1 MFDKF
6 SKYLIVN
13 AKNITKTIYRSER
26 IFTANDGYN
35 RYAKDGAINIT
46 EIFEKN
52 NVPKEFQIVIINLNE
67 LYGTPHLF
75 PQIKKAKEFFTDKP
89 LELHIK
95 TNDDGIYIEGISN
108 PTGDPMDTYCAPQNE
123 LKTIPI
129 YASYKTVLAFIKELK
144 KNGYYEA
151 YRKSIIEALGLD
163 VRIINHNKKL
173 SKLVKNLSI

>member
-13 AKNITKTIYRSER
+13 AKDITKTIYRSER

-67 LYGTPHLF
+67 LYETPHLF

-95 TNDDGIYIEGISN
+95 KMMMEYI
-108 PTGDPMDTYCAPQNE
+108 
-123 LKTIPI
+123 LKVLVIQLEI
-129 YASYKTVLAFIKELK
+129 LWILTVPHKMNL
-144 KNGYYEA
+144 
-151 YRKSIIEALGLD
+151 
-163 VRIINHNKKL
+163 KL
-173 SKLVKNLSI
+173 SQYMPHTKRY